1 MRSLRY
7 LKEIAALD
15 PKADH
20 RRIYYLS
27 VGYEFPWE
35 MTRALELA
43 LFRTFCVPSIAG
55 ILHASRHF
63 ERAGQRRYDDT
74 SIIIGAILKHGYDSE
89 QGGAYLRRMN
99 AIHAHYDIANDDYL
113 YVLSTFIFVPV
124 AFINRYGWRRLHP
137 NESLAAFHFWRE
149 VGRRMGIRDIPEE
162 YAAFESWSTEYERT
176 HFRENDCSRI
186 VGNATL
192 EVFAHW
198 FPAPLRSA
206 ARAVVRAAIGED
218 MRRCFGMAPPPRGLD
233 AAVDAALRL
242 RALALNFRPAR
253 RSPEFDVDKQWRS
266 YPRGYTRKDIGPP
279 SMLEEL
285 NQKLGEHD

>member
-7 LKEIAALD
+7 LKEIAALH

-43 LFRTFCVPSIAG
+43 LFRTFCVPSIAK
-55 ILHASRHF
+55 ILHDSRHF

-89 QGGAYLRRMN
+89 IGGAYLRRMN
-99 AIHAHYDIANDDYL
+99 AIHAHFDISNNDYL
-113 YVLSTFIFVPV
+113 YVLSTFIFVP
-124 AFINRYGWRRLHP
+124 AGFIQRYGWRKLHP
-137 NESLAAFHFWRE
+137 NEALAAFHFWRE
-149 VGRRMGIRDIPEE
+149 VGQRMGIQNIPEE
-162 YAAFESWSTEYERT
+162 YTDFQAWSTDYELT
-176 HFRENDCSRI
+176 HFRQNDASRA

-192 EVFAHW
+192 EVFARW
-198 FPAPLRSA
+198 FPAPLQPA

-218 MRRCFGMAPPPRGLD
+218 MRHCFGMAPPPPGLTTAID
-233 AAVDAALRL
+233 TALRL
-242 RALALNFRPAR
+242 RAFALNFRPAR
-253 RSPEFDVDKQWRS
+253 RTPEFDIDKQWRS
-266 YPRGYTRKDIGPP
+266 YPHGYTRKDIGPP
-279 SMLEEL
+279 SMLAKI
-285 NQKLGEHD
+285 NRSRGEHD